1 MNAADD
7 VLVKAAAAIG
17 QARALRTEL
26 DDKIGR
32 SRAICKRAQMHAIFQ
47 SELSPAMAISLLV
60 QEQCGR

>member
-1 MNAADD
+1 MRRMNAADD

-26 DDKIGR
+26 ATRSGEAGR
-32 SRAICKRAQMHAIFQ
+32 RAQMHAVFQ

-60 QEQCGR
+60 QEQSGR